1 MEDVGVH
8 YDQYKMKPE
17 EVILTLIVAMGF
29 LFLVGQIFY
38 DNLYLSL
45 FLSLFG
51 VFYLPVRKKA
61 LIRQRKNLLNLQF
74 KDALY
79 FISVSLSAGKSMETA
94 LIEAQKALK
103 GIYPDG
109 ESDML
114 KELDLM
120 NARILMSVPTEKV
133 IQDFAERAQ
142 IEDIKSFADVF
153 SISRRAGANLVEVIK
168 NTSATIRE
176 KIEVKQEIEN
186 IITGKRLEQKIL
198 TVMPFAMVFF
208 IKNTSDGFLDPL
220 FTTLAGRIVMTV
232 ALGMIA
238 AAWLISRK
246 IMNIEV

>member
-103 GIYPDG
+103 GI
-109 ESDML
+109 
-114 KELDLM
+114 
-120 NARILMSVPTEKV
+120 
-133 IQDFAERAQ
+133 
-142 IEDIKSFADVF
+142 
-153 SISRRAGANLVEVIK
+153 
-168 NTSATIRE
+168 
-176 KIEVKQEIEN
+176 
-186 IITGKRLEQKIL
+186 
-198 TVMPFAMVFF
+198 
-208 IKNTSDGFLDPL
+208 
-220 FTTLAGRIVMTV
+220 
-232 ALGMIA
+232 
-238 AAWLISRK
+238 
-246 IMNIEV
+246 